1 MKEKIIEALGK
12 LDVNNDNHWT
22 NEGLPKLEAL
32 KFSVGSNV
40 TRDQVNEVA
49 PGYTREHPFFIETG
63 NVEPAQV
70 AETKQPEVANEAADN
85 AETVEG
91 EEAGKVPQAVEK
103 RISTLTVNVDAK
115 MMLSGLFEELPVV
128 FDGLD
133 TEALL
138 QIEELY
144 KVSMQ
149 AEQNLMDEVNR
160 FISKRAE
167 AYNEL
172 CEAIAKS
179 QPKSKLHDQLSAF
192 REAMKNSETLPINRP
207 RQVIRQGHGPYSK

>member
-40 TRDQVNEVA
+40 TRDQLNEVA

-63 NVEPAQV
+63 NVELAQV

-85 AETVEG
+85 AEAVEG

-144 KVSMQ
+144 KASMQ
-149 AEQNLMDEVNR
+149 AEQSLLDEVNR

-167 AYNEL
+167 AYNKL

-179 QPKSKLHDQLSAF
+179 QPKSKLHDQLFAF
-192 REAMKNSETLPINRP
+192 REAMKNAEMLPVNRP
-207 RQVIRQGHGPYSK
+207 RQVVRQGRGPYSK

>member
-1 MKEKIIEALGK
+1 MKQKIIEALGK

-22 NEGLPKLEAL
+22 NDGLPKLEAL

-70 AETKQPEVANEAADN
+70 AETKQPEVADEAANN
-85 AETVEG
+85 AQAIQG
-91 EEAGKVPQAVEK
+91 EEKSEVPQAVEK

-133 TEALL
+133 TDTLL
-138 QIEELY
+138 QIEEMY
-144 KVSMQ
+144 KASMQ
-149 AEQNLMDEVNR
+149 AEQEFMDEFNR
-160 FISKRAE
+160 FISQRAK

-192 REAMKNSETLPINRP
+192 REAMKNAEMLPVNRP
-207 RQVIRQGHGPYSK
+207 RQVVRQGRGPYSK